1 VPELPDVEGF
11 RRYFARYAAG
21 GRVEKVEVLDRSL
34 LCNTTPR
41 GLGRALRGRRLA
53 RPGRHGKWLLVPTEG
68 ATLLVHFGMT
78 GELRWTS
85 GSKSRHPHDRV
96 VLDLEGGELR
106 YRNMRKFGGVWLGRT
121 ARDAWRIMGRPGPD
135 ALAVDRDAFLE
146 LLAGRRGAIKPALM
160 DQKLIAGIGNELSD
174 EILWQARL
182 HPRRA
187 IPNLATREQD
197 QLFDALHD
205 VLRESVRR
213 GASPADRDGSRRSA
227 PNATQHV
234 PGAGRGSS
242 ALASADVRRTG
253 VHGVNAPGAGAVGE
267 TDLALDDPDGPQPR
281 HPACQARA
289 LDDVDHPL
297 DVLVGERRFLGEP
310 LVRG

>member
-21 GRVEKVEVLDRSL
+21 RRVEKVEVLDRSL
-34 LCNTTPR
+34 LRNTTPQ

-53 RPGRHGKWLLVPTEG
+53 RPERHGKWLLVPTEG

-213 GASPADRDGSRRSA
+213 GRIPRRPGWLTAVRAERDPACPRCGSRLERARVGGRTAYWCPRCQRARRGGRRRDGSS
-227 PNATQHV
+227 P
-234 PGAGRGSS
+234 
-242 ALASADVRRTG
+242 
-253 VHGVNAPGAGAVGE
+253 
-267 TDLALDDPDGPQPR
+267 
-281 HPACQARA
+281 
-289 LDDVDHPL
+289 
-297 DVLVGERRFLGEP
+297 
-310 LVRG
+310 